1 MKPCILLQTD
11 FSLTW
16 SAVASMKGV
25 IKIVDPSLDVQDIC
39 HEIKSFDPWEA
50 SMSLNTDR
58 KSVV

>member
-50 SMSLNTDR
+50 SMSLNT
-58 KSVV
+58 V